1 MIRRVGV
8 VGCGLMGSGIVE
20 TVARAGYDVVVHE
33 LTPDLLQRGLARVEA
48 SMERA
53 VERKKL
59 EAAARDAARGR
70 IRGTTRL
77 ADLADV
83 DLAIEVVIE
92 RMDEK
97 KKVLGALDR
106 LMRPDVLL
114 ASNTSSLSITEMAA
128 ATGRPGRVAGMH
140 FMNPVPVM
148 PVVELVRGLATSDE
162 ALQTARTFAESLGKK
177 VVVAKDSPGFIV
189 NRLLV
194 PYLLDAV
201 RVFEQGLATR
211 EDIDTAVT
219 LSLNYPMGPLTL
231 LDFVGLDTTYYI
243 AEAMFQETKDP
254 RWAPPV
260 MLKQMVTAGWLGRKS
275 GRGFYE
281 YAK

>member
-20 TVARAGYDVVVHE
+20 TVAKSGYDVVVHE
-33 LTPDLLQRGLARVEA
+33 LTPGLLTRGLGRIDA
-48 SMERA
+48 SMQRA

-59 EAAARDAARGR
+59 DAASRDAARGR
-70 IRGTTRL
+70 IHGTTSL
-77 ADLADV
+77 SDLADV

-92 RMDEK
+92 RMDDK
-97 KKVLGALDR
+97 KKVLAELDR
-106 LMRPDVLL
+106 LTRPDVVL

-128 ATGRPGRVAGMH
+128 ATGRSDRVIGMH

-148 PVVELVRGLATSDE
+148 PVVEIVRGLATSDE
-162 ALQTARTFAESLGKK
+162 TLQTARAFADSLNKK

-201 RVFEQGLATR
+201 RVYEQGLATK
-211 EDIDTAVT
+211 EDIDAAVT
-219 LSLNYPMGPLTL
+219 LSLNHPMGPLTL

-243 AEAMFQETKDP
+243 AEAMYQETKDP

-260 MLKQMVTAGWLGRKS
+260 MLKQMVTAGWWGRKS
-275 GRGFYE
+275 GRGFYQYE
-281 YAK
+281 

>member
-20 TVARAGYDVVVHE
+20 TVARSGYEVIVHE
-33 LTPDLLQRGLARVEA
+33 LTPDLLQRGLARIDT
-48 SMERA
+48 SMQRA

-59 EAAARDAARGR
+59 DAAAREEARGR
-70 IRGTTRL
+70 IRGTTSL

-92 RMDEK
+92 RMDDK
-97 KKVLGALDR
+97 KKVLGDLDR
-106 LMRPDVLL
+106 LIRPGVIL

-128 ATGRPGRVAGMH
+128 ATRRPERVVGMH

-148 PVVELVRGLATSDE
+148 PVVEMVRGLATSEE
-162 ALQTARTFAESLGKK
+162 ALQTASSFAESLGKK
-177 VVVAKDSPGFIV
+177 IVIAKDSPGFIV

-201 RVFEQGLATR
+201 RVYEQGLATK
-211 EDIDTAVT
+211 EDIDRAVT
-219 LSLNYPMGPLTL
+219 LSLNHPMGPLTL
-231 LDFVGLDTTYYI
+231 LDFVGIDTTYYI
-243 AEAMFQETKDP
+243 AEAMYQETKDS

-260 MLKQMVTAGWLGRKS
+260 MLKQMVTAGWWGRKS